1 MTIQQVQYV
10 LEIARCGSI
19 SRAAASLYLSQPA
32 LSAQVRALEQE
43 LDCRLFRRSARGVE
57 TTEAGARFCR
67 WAEPAAQAWAEL
79 RQRCGELKN
88 VPYETVRIGFD
99 VRAQSNGLTRPVL
112 DYFDRRPSTELS
124 FITDMYQNALE
135 ALAEKRLDLAIC
147 RLPPQPLPPAAEE
160 LTITPLL
167 TERQCILMSPE
178 AAGESPAELPFSYL
192 SGRTVVCGPRGSVD
206 DAEMAIVRAKYAV
219 HPARVL
225 RSDDIGTVM
234 ALVKNGRGCALGP
247 ASLAERFG
255 VSAVPL
261 TPDTR
266 IDLNLI
272 CRRSDSDLP
281 LVTGLREELLA
292 FAAAKN
298 VGKGGIQD

>member
-19 SRAAASLYLSQPA
+19 SRAAAALYLSQPA

-57 TTEAGARFCR
+57 PTEAGVRFCR
-67 WAEPAAQAWAEL
+67 WAEPAAQAWTEL

-88 VPYETVRIGFD
+88 VPYETIRIGFD

-178 AAGESPAELPFSYL
+178 AAGESRA
-192 SGRTVVCGPRGSVD
+192 
-206 DAEMAIVRAKYAV
+206 MVRAIG
-219 HPARVL
+219 PQPQP
-225 RSDDIGTVM
+225 RSRKVPSSGGSGTES
-234 ALVKNGRGCALGP
+234 R
-247 ASLAERFG
+247 ST
-255 VSAVPL
+255 AVPL
-261 TPDTR
+261 SRPPGENTPPATDTVTAR
-266 IDLNLI
+266 PA
-272 CRRSDSDLP
+272 RSRSRRMARSD
-281 LVTGLREELLA
+281 
-292 FAAAKN
+292 AATRS
-298 VGKGGIQD
+298 